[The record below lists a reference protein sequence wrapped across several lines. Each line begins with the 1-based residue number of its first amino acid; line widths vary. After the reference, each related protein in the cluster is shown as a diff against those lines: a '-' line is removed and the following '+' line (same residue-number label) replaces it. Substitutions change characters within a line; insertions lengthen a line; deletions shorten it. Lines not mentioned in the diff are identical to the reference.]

1 MFVGTDRSI
10 CMITRRR
17 VIYVH
22 GYDPMGPNGY
32 YGLFQN
38 QIRKATL
45 VWGVTAD
52 VGPLTLESRDI
63 ASWTVTCR
71 GPNWQVFT
79 QYDFVLGGHHQ
90 QIHQAANRSANLPRH
105 GLDGRRSNHR
115 NDGTDVPSE
124 LEVRDVPSRAAVFD
138 VSLGRDFTRDRNLH
152 WMGSAAGP

>member
-1 MFVGTDRSI
+1 
-10 CMITRRR
+10 MITRRR
-17 VIYVH
+17 LIYVH

-79 QYDFVLGGHHQ
+79 QYDFVRWEDIINKYTRQPIVRQIFRAMAWIVDDLITGTTARTFRASWKFGVHHLVLRFLMLAWFAISLATGIFIGWALRQ
-90 QIHQAANRSANLPRH
+90 
-105 GLDGRRSNHR
+105 GLDWHQSVLCR
-115 NDGTDVPSE
+115 
-124 LEVRDVPSRAAVFD
+124 
-138 VSLGRDFTRDRNLH
+138 
-152 WMGSAAGP
+152 